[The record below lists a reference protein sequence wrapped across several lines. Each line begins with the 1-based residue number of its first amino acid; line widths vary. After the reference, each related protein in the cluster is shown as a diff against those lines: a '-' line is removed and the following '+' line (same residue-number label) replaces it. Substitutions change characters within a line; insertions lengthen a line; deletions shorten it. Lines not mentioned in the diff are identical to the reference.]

1 MSREKL
7 AVAVRHVAFED
18 AGSFAAVLEQQGYT
32 LRYVEAGVDDLA
44 AIGAWAPDLLLIL
57 GGPIG
62 AYEDD
67 IYPFIGDELRLIEAR
82 LAACQPTFGIC
93 LGAQLMARALG
104 ARVSPGSN
112 GKEIGW
118 APLELTAAGQ
128 ATPLRHLAPELTPVL
143 HWHGD
148 TFDIPVGAER
158 LAGSARY
165 PNQAFAVGRHALAL
179 QFHPEVTAAGME
191 RWFIGHAGEIGA
203 TEGIS
208 VPQLRADTARW
219 AAGLQGHGR
228 QMFAE
233 WLSQV

>member
-1 MSREKL
+1 MKKQ
-7 AVAVRHVAFED
+7 AVAIRHVAFED
-18 AGSFAAVLEQQGYT
+18 AGSLAAVLEQQGYD
-32 LRYVEAGVDDLA
+32 LRYVEAGYDDLA
-44 AIGAWAPDLLLIL
+44 AIDVRAADLLLIL

-67 IYPFIGDELRLIEAR
+67 IYPFLRHELQLIGER
-82 LAACQPTFGIC
+82 LAARQPIIGIC

-104 ARVSPGSN
+104 AKVSPGTA

-128 ATPLRHLAPELTPVL
+128 ASPLCHLAAELTPVL

-148 TFDIPVGAER
+148 TFDIPAGAER

-191 RWFIGHAGEIGA
+191 RWFIGHACEISSSP
-203 TEGIS
+203 GIS
-208 VPQLRADTARW
+208 VAQLRADTGRW
-219 AAGLQGHGR
+219 ADALQRQGQ
-228 QMFAE
+228 QMFAH
-233 WLSQV
+233 WLAQA